1 MRHFSLFSTNEAK
14 LKTTTS
20 INFLPGSHVGNQVIE
35 NSKKTCWLVVLTI
48 LKHINQL
55 GVLFPVDG
63 KIKTVPNHQP
73 ENKTCDLCP
82 RWLFQSQNPPTIRC
96 LQPALLLQGL
106 GEELSTP
113 QPEFNSKGCWECHAQ
128 RGVFIQYWHYL
139 DETIWIWDV
148 PIYIK
153 HHWYCVIWCDIYIY
167 TYMMLMM
174 MMMVMVMVE
183 L

>member
-113 QPEFNSKGCWECHAQ
+113 QPEFNSKGC
-128 RGVFIQYWHYL
+128 
-139 DETIWIWDV
+139 
-148 PIYIK
+148 
-153 HHWYCVIWCDIYIY
+153 
-167 TYMMLMM
+167 
-174 MMMVMVMVE
+174 
-183 L
+183 